1 VVDQAVFDLSM
12 PLLKKRIKMYW
23 LTAGVAIVA
32 TLLLIQFNPSN
43 VFYFSAGW
51 LLLIAVLLWL
61 GNRQLTTRLDGI
73 LPWERFGN
81 WRFFIHLVLGLL
93 YLLLLINLTY
103 VIIKVL
109 VSSSPSLEQIM
120 VMNVWGA
127 AIFIPVFS
135 LYFSLHF
142 LRHWRKS
149 ELEVTQYQ
157 KESMRSQLDSLKNH
171 LDPHFLFNNLNILTS
186 LIDKDQ
192 AASKL
197 FIQNFADVYRTLL
210 RAKAEDLIPVREELD
225 FIQSYMYLMR
235 VRFENLIEFKAT
247 ISPAFNKGMV
257 PPLTLQ
263 MLVENAIKHN
273 GLTETQPL
281 VIEMLDGPEGYLVI
295 RNTVQLKPSKTTEEG
310 GTGLNNIRQRYAH
323 FTDLPVQIRQ
333 TAELF
338 EVQIPL
344 LKIEP

>member
-1 VVDQAVFDLSM
+1 M
-12 PLLKKRIKMYW
+12 PQLKKRIQIYG
-23 LTAGVAIVA
+23 LVTAAVIIIGA
-32 TLLLIQFNPSN
+32 LLLIQFNPSN
-43 VFYFSAGW
+43 IFYFSAGW
-51 LLLIAVLLWL
+51 LILIAVLLWI
-61 GNRQLTTRLDGI
+61 GNRQITIRLDGI

-81 WRFFIHLVLGLL
+81 WRFFIQLLLGLI
-93 YLLLLINLTY
+93 YLLVLINLTY
-103 VIIKVL
+103 VVIKVL
-109 VSSSPSLEQIM
+109 VSSSPSPEQIM

-171 LDPHFLFNNLNILTS
+171 LDPHFLFNNLNILAS
-186 LIDKDQ
+186 LIEKDKN
-192 AASKL
+192 ASKL
-197 FIQNFADVYRTLL
+197 FIQHFADVYRTLL
-210 RAKAEDLIPVREELD
+210 RAKSDDLIPLQEELD
-225 FIQSYMYLMR
+225 FIQSYMYLIH
-235 VRFENLIEFKAT
+235 VRFENLIIFKST
-247 ISPAFNKGMV
+247 ISPTFKKRIV

-281 VIEMLDGPEGYLVI
+281 IIEMLDGADEYLII
-295 RNTVQLKPSKTTEEG
+295 RNTLKLKPTKTPEES

-323 FTDLPVQIRQ
+323 FTDLPVRIMQ
-333 TAELF
+333 TVEHF